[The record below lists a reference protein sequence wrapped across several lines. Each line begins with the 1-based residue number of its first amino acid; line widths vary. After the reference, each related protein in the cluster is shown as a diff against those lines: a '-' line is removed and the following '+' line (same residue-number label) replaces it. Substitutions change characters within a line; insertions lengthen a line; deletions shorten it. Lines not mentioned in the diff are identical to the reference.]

1 MTSVAP
7 QGWVRPV
14 KMNTNEIDKADAM
27 AAACAPFVEQ
37 AFLRSVRKLLQRL
50 KPCAQMRPPRRCG
63 TRLVPIDGDQDLSDK
78 LAGGDQPIPGRPL
91 CLPRKSQAG
100 EL

>member
-27 AAACAPFVEQ
+27 AAALTPE
-37 AFLRSVRKLLQRL
+37 
-50 KPCAQMRPPRRCG
+50 KPAASPPK
-63 TRLVPIDGDQDLSDK
+63 P
-78 LAGGDQPIPGRPL
+78 
-91 CLPRKSQAG
+91 
-100 EL
+100 